1 MAYNSTLKG
10 KWRIDVADSV
20 EDMIAT
26 SAIESAPNWTKQ
38 RYSRDSGFSYNMLKT
53 RTHNEAVNL
62 ARLGWPEGRS
72 KMSDA
77 IDAAKFVQTNS
88 THRAEELD
96 VGGAYPFVPAAAAGD
111 PMCMVRV
118 GLEQSKTKPIFRFM
132 VGGFISS
139 GVQSDAI
146 MRRGAAILSWVDKLE
161 AEGGR
166 CELLYNL
173 TCAGGDLKYTISTAI
188 KRADEPLDIDRAAF
202 VLAHPSMFRRIAFGC
217 YERHADVCHHLG
229 TTYGYPSNDIHP
241 DLQVAHSIYFAS
253 MSYTESCWHS
263 AEAAE
268 REVSRIITDGL
279 QHGDEARDSADGDYH
294 QVSEAA

>member
-1 MAYNSTLKG
+1 MAYTSTLKG

-26 SAIESAPNWTKQ
+26 SAIEKAPNWNKK
-38 RYSRDSGFSYNMLKT
+38 RHSRDSIFKYNMLL
-53 RTHNEAVNL
+53 THNHGEAVEL
-62 ARLGWPEGRS
+62 ARMGWEDGRS
-72 KMSDA
+72 KMSNA

-88 THRAEELD
+88 THRSEELD
-96 VGGAYPFVPAAAAGD
+96 VAGAYPFVPAAAAGD

-139 GVQSDAI
+139 GINSDAI
-146 MRRGAAILSWVDKLE
+146 IRRGAAILSWVDKLE
-161 AEGGR
+161 AEGAR

-173 TCAGGDLKYTISTAI
+173 TCTGGNLKYTISTTI

-217 YERHADVCHHLG
+217 YERHADVCANMG
-229 TTYGYPSNDIHP
+229 GFYGYPSNDIHP

-253 MSYTESCWHS
+253 MSHTESCWHS
-263 AEAAE
+263 AEAAD
-268 REVSRIITDGL
+268 REVSRIITEGL
-279 QHGDEARDSADGDYH
+279 QHGDEARDGADGDYH
-294 QVSEAA
+294 QVPEAA